1 MKTPLVILFALPLA
15 ARAGLRDS
23 ADFSLTTETVAPGQP
38 RRSSARFTSD
48 TASDSIAGISQ
59 SKGAAGQPVFTAKFG
74 YIAQLYDA
82 AGLSLIAAPN
92 PAPESST
99 TQLTAAASADDG
111 TGLNL
116 AGAASD
122 WQILSGPVTGI
133 NATGR
138 ATTAAVRRDESAT
151 VRATVA
157 GQLLTG
163 SFTVADTLPDNFP
176 PVAGDGLTD
185 YWQFLH
191 FDANA
196 DGTLEIPALAA
207 PGADPD
213 SDGLTNFTEAAFGLL
228 PLTPSVLPV
237 SNGLDPDDG
246 RLVLWWTRPAD
257 TQGIIVEPQWS
268 AEIQTWHASGEGPAG
283 GQTRTFSLL
292 MLGPATAEDGTAAQ
306 LWQATLSP
314 SIEAERLFARLLAR

>member
-1 MKTPLVILFALPLA
+1 MKIRLLLCALPLTA
-15 ARAGLRDS
+15 HAGVRNS
-23 ADFSLTTETVAPGQP
+23 ADFSLTAETVAPGQP
-38 RRSSARFTSD
+38 RRSSVRYTSD

-92 PAPESST
+92 PAPEAST

-116 AGAASD
+116 AGAAGD

-163 SFTVADTLPDNFP
+163 TFTVADTLPDNFP
-176 PVAGDGLTD
+176 PVGGDGLAD

-207 PGADPD
+207 PSADPD
-213 SDGLTNFTEAAFGLL
+213 SDGLNNFEEAAFGLL
-228 PLTPSVLPV
+228 PLRPSQLP
-237 SNGLDPDDG
+237 LTAARDPDDG
-246 RLVLWWTRPAD
+246 SLILRWSRPAD
-257 TQGIIVEPQWS
+257 TQGIIVEPLWS
-268 AEIQTWHASGEGPAG
+268 EEMQTWYSSGEGPAA
-283 GQTRTFSLL
+283 GQARTFSLL
-292 MLGPATAEDGTAAQ
+292 MTGPATAEDGTAAQ

-314 SIEAERLFARLLAR
+314 AEDAERLFARLLPR